1 MGAHILRRSITM
13 LLLCLSFSFSF
24 SQEKKINSENSK
36 NEELSSEKASSLP
49 TIIIK
54 SPNRRYN
61 INGDTISYPVLSY
74 LKIDIKKAEDLFRQL
89 EGFKVDDRGR
99 IFFNGKEVNR
109 VLVDGED
116 LVGDQYRILSKNIQ
130 AGLIDKVQVYTHY
143 NQNRILKDVEHV
155 EEVAIDLRF
164 REDKKNKLNGS
175 LETGFGNRGKHNI
188 DIDAVGIFK
197 KFKSVAFFDRN
208 NIGRISYINDFSTS
222 NGTAEYSSNEKN
234 DNQPSPLEFPVRSL
248 PEIPNSYIYDNR
260 DQHLSLIGSFKAG
273 RFKSIKIATSIA
285 GLQNKNS
292 GTKNIQFLL
301 PGNESWYRTDEYRN
315 TEKQGIQDFKVSYKV
330 DNEQNRISNYEI
342 KGLNLGING
351 GYSNKRQGVIE
362 DSLYEYNRSDEKYF
376 SFKGDETIKLRKGFI
391 VHSEAMYA
399 VSNLG
404 SDLNATSLI
413 PFYTPA
419 FEAVARQQAYNSF
432 INNKKLVSS
441 VYRNIGKMNTRLSFH
456 VNEDEKK
463 MASAL
468 YSKYVILDHE
478 KNNLNVNS
486 SLWKTN
492 GSIGYKASKK
502 IFMQFDFAF
511 GKGQFQ
517 FKGKEHISKGIFN
530 LNYQLTHQKGPFNR
544 WSSEISI
551 ARKMPSAEH
560 IFPSPLLGHNS
571 IILFGLLRP
580 SFPLVKNIEINY
592 QRSDFYRAMQFSGN
606 IAGSFINNDN
616 STSFFNY
623 PEYSIKSFF
632 ISNKIM
638 ELRSGFHFEKYFQ
651 HSKLKTI
658 IESNEFFMRSPER
671 INNIDTSQSILSS
684 ELKIS
689 IISNWKCFLNIESGS
704 SISNNLVF
712 GSHYD
717 YSDKKSINLF
727 RHFIKLKAVLGKNA
741 FALFHFSSNTYNGF
755 NTFFAGNGS
764 IDWKINKSLHSSI
777 VIHNLFN
784 KDRYVENQN
793 DLYGS
798 ISNVY
803 FLQMRYILFSLQLSL

>member
-1 MGAHILRRSITM
+1 MGAHILRKSIAL

-24 SQEKKINSENSK
+24 AQEKKINSENSK
-36 NEELSSEKASSLP
+36 NQELSSEKVSSLP

-54 SPNRRYN
+54 SPNRRYK

-74 LKIDIKKAEDLFRQL
+74 LKVDIKKVEDLFRQL
-89 EGFKVDDRGR
+89 EGFKVDDRGK

-109 VLVDGED
+109 ILVDGED

-130 AGLIDKVQVYTHY
+130 AGLIDKVQVYTRY
-143 NQNRILKDVEHV
+143 NQNRILKNVEHV

-175 LETGFGNRGKHNI
+175 IETGFGNRGKHNI

-208 NIGRISYINDFSTS
+208 NIGRISYINNFSSS
-222 NGTAEYSSNEKN
+222 NGNAEYSSNEKN
-234 DNQPSPLEFPVRSL
+234 DNQPSPLAFPVRSL
-248 PEIPNSYIYDNR
+248 PEIPASYINDNR

-273 RFKSIKIATSIA
+273 RFRSIKIAASIA

-292 GTKNIQFLL
+292 GTKNIQFLF
-301 PGNESWYRTDEYRN
+301 PGNESWYRKDEYRN
-315 TEKQGIQDFKVSYKV
+315 SEKQGIQDFKVSYKI
-330 DNEQNRISNYEI
+330 DNDQNRISNYEI
-342 KGLNLGING
+342 KGLNLGSNG
-351 GYSNKRQGVIE
+351 DYSNNRRGVVE
-362 DSLYEYNRSDEKYF
+362 DSLYEYNRSDKKYF
-376 SFKGDETIKLRKGFI
+376 SFKGDETIKLRNGFI

-399 VSNLG
+399 VSNLV

-419 FEAVARQQAYNSF
+419 FETVARQQAYNSF
-432 INNKKLVSS
+432 VSNEKLVSS
-441 VYRNIGKMNTRLSFH
+441 IYKNIGKMNARLGFH
-456 VNEDEKK
+456 LNGDEKK
-463 MASAL
+463 MTSAL
-468 YSKYVILDHE
+468 YSKYIFLDHG
-478 KNNLNVNS
+478 KTNLNLRS
-486 SLWKTN
+486 SLWKTT
-492 GSIGYKASKK
+492 GSLGYKASKK
-502 IFMQFDFAF
+502 IFMQVDFAF

-517 FKGKEHISKGIFN
+517 FKDKEHISKGIFN

-544 WSSEISI
+544 WSSEISV
-551 ARKMPSAEH
+551 ARQLPSAEH

-571 IILFGLLRP
+571 IILYGLLKP

-592 QRSDFYRAMQFSGN
+592 QRSDFYRAMQFSGHL
-606 IAGSFINNDN
+606 AGSLINNDN
-616 STSFFNY
+616 ATSFLNY

-638 ELRSGFHFEKYFQ
+638 ELRSSFHFEKYFQ

-658 IESNEFFMRSPER
+658 VESNEFFIKSPER
-671 INNIDTSQSILSS
+671 INNIDTSQSIFSN
-684 ELKIS
+684 EIKIS
-689 IISNWKCFLNIESGS
+689 IISNWKWFLNIEAGS
-704 SISNNLVF
+704 SLSNSLLF
-712 GSHYD
+712 GSRYD

-741 FALFHFSSNTYNGF
+741 FGSFHFSSNTYNGF

-784 KDRYVENQN
+784 KHLYVENQN